1 PNANTLFVEN
11 ADHMGLSTLYQLR
24 GRVGRTHRLAYAYL
38 MYEPFKQLNEI
49 SEKRLNAIR
58 EFTELGSG
66 FKIAMRDLSI
76 RGAGDLL
83 GKQQSG
89 FIDSVGYDLYT
100 QMLKEA
106 VDARQGNSAKTFG
119 ESTSFEWQV
128 NIDAYI
134 PGEYIDD
141 DIQKIGVYKS
151 IQNISSEEDYRSL
164 QDELIDRFGEFPDEV
179 SDLLDIAL
187 IKHYSIEAGILSFT
201 RKRQEVIATFNEEAT
216 KHLQGANI
224 FQALQ
229 NVQLQAKV
237 QINKNK
243 LEVSLNVYNKDNDQW
258 LSALINF
265 TKDTADVLNQ
275 VTQEV

>member
-1 PNANTLFVEN
+1 
-11 ADHMGLSTLYQLR
+11 
-24 GRVGRTHRLAYAYL
+24 
-38 MYEPFKQLNEI
+38 
-49 SEKRLNAIR
+49 
-58 EFTELGSG
+58 
-66 FKIAMRDLSI
+66 
-76 RGAGDLL
+76 
-83 GKQQSG
+83 
-89 FIDSVGYDLYT
+89 
-100 QMLKEA
+100 
-106 VDARQGNSAKTFG
+106 
-119 ESTSFEWQV
+119 EWQV